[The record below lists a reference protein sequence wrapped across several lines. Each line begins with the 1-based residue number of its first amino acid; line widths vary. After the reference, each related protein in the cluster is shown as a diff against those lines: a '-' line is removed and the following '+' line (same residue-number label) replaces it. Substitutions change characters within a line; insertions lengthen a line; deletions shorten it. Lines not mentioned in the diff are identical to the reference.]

1 MQITYESLQFSSM
14 IFTFDIYHVSII
26 SRRLTCFMNKT
37 QTTIL
42 LVFVIL
48 VSSIGFTYASA
59 QMPDPKTVPK
69 IVSSPVSVFGKTYS
83 LQVDNKTYNIYYGFK
98 FTYANAENIS
108 LVSDHNSMQINLN
121 GITETDSMWIQFP
134 QDLVSAENN
143 NFILY
148 VDGHEK
154 KYELATSD
162 HSTIMGFTVPTN
174 TTRVE
179 IQGTHV
185 IPEFPTSATVAMMIG
200 FIIVILRIR

>member
-1 MQITYESLQFSSM
+1 
-14 IFTFDIYHVSII
+14 
-26 SRRLTCFMNKT
+26 MNKS

-42 LVFVIL
+42 LVFIIL
-48 VSSIGFTYASA
+48 ISSIGFTFASA
-59 QMPDPKTVPK
+59 EILDPKTVPK
-69 IVSSPVSVFGKTYS
+69 IVSSPVSVFGKIYS
-83 LQVDNKTYNIYYGFK
+83 LQADNKTYNIYYGFK
-98 FTYANAENIS
+98 FTYANVENIS
-108 LVSDHNSMQINLN
+108 LVLDHNSMQINLN

-148 VDGHEK
+148 ADGHEE

-174 TTRVE
+174 TTRIE
-179 IQGTHV
+179 IQGTRV

-200 FIIVILRIR
+200 FIIAIIRIR